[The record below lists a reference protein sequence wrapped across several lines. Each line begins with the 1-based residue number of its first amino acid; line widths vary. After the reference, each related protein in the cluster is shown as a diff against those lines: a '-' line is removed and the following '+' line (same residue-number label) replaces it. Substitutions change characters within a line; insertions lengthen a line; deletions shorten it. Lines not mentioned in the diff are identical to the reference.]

1 MERRQRRDRE
11 QVTKKK
17 REREEREE
25 RKDERKGKRRK
36 RENGEGRRRE
46 MGKASKRDCISII
59 TVDWLGLRATSY
71 LLVFP
76 FYITTNLLLIS
87 YY

>member
-1 MERRQRRDRE
+1 MERRHRRNGDQE
-11 QVTKKK
+11 TKKK
-17 REREEREE
+17 EERARRERKERT
-25 RKDERKGKRRK
+25 ERKGKRREK
-36 RENGEGRRRE
+36 MWGRSRRE
-46 MGKASKRDCISII
+46 MGKANKRDSISII

>member
-1 MERRQRRDRE
+1 ME
-11 QVTKKK
+11 TKKQK
-17 REREEREE
+17 RKRGEREREIGKKGQREKGKGEREKMWGE
-25 RKDERKGKRRK
+25 KKRNGK
-36 RENGEGRRRE
+36 E
-46 MGKASKRDCISII
+46 SKRDCISII

-71 LLVFP
+71 LLVFA

>member
-1 MERRQRRDRE
+1 METRKQKR
-11 QVTKKK
+11 KK
-17 REREEREE
+17 REGRGERE
-25 RKDERKGKRRK
+25 KGK
-36 RENGEGRRRE
+36 GERDKMGGRRRE

>member
-1 MERRQRRDRE
+1 METRKQKRKKRE
-11 QVTKKK
+11 G
-17 REREEREE
+17 REREER
-25 RKDERKGKRRK
+25 KKGEK
-36 RENGEGRRRE
+36 REKEKEIKAGRGEKRRE
-46 MGKASKRDCISII
+46 MGKASERDCIFII

>member
-1 MERRQRRDRE
+1 M
-11 QVTKKK
+11 
-17 REREEREE
+17 
-25 RKDERKGKRRK
+25 G
-36 RENGEGRRRE
+36 GRRRE